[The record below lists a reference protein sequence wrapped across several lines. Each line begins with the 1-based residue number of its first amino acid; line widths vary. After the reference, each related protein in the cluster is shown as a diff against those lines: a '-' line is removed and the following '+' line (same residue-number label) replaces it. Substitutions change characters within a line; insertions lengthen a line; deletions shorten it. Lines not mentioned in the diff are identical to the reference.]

1 MKILMIGAH
10 QDDNEMNCG
19 GLALK
24 LVERGH
30 EVRFLSMSNGCGGH
44 HILTPEETVA
54 ARAKESAAVA
64 AYLGVTYD
72 VWDIDDCCLTAD
84 LATRRR
90 LIVYIREFAPDL
102 IISHRTCDYHPD
114 HRAVGQLVQDA
125 AYLLIVPHECPQAPA
140 LRKTPVIM
148 YAEDEYEYTNPV
160 FRADYVFDIEE
171 EVERKIAAIA
181 LNPSQVYEWL
191 PYTEDEEVPEG
202 EAERF
207 SWRGSDFPVGLVLL
221 AVYCSMPHA
230 LFKSFSEK
238 SGKKSGHELKS
249 PQSNVILDRHSGVEI
264 HTRLRPGNLMMNIM
278 FSVDGPP

>member
-1 MKILMIGAH
+1 MRILMIGAH
-10 QDDNEMNCG
+10 QDDNEINCG
-19 GLALK
+19 GLAVK

-54 ARAKESAAVA
+54 VRAKEAAAVA

-72 VWDIDDCCLTAD
+72 VWDIEDCTLTAD

-140 LRKTPVIM
+140 LRRTPVIM

-191 PYTEDEEVPEG
+191 PYTEDEVVPEG
-202 EAERF
+202 EAERSAWVREKYLRQSARSADRF
-207 SWRGSDFPVGLVLL
+207 REGLVKRYGQEKGR
-221 AVYCSMPHA
+221 AVRYAEGYEICEYGGQLTGQMERE
-230 LFKSFSEK
+230 LFPF
-238 SGKKSGHELKS
+238 
-249 PQSNVILDRHSGVEI
+249 
-264 HTRLRPGNLMMNIM
+264 
-278 FSVDGPP
+278 